1 MHVNGGMAR
10 GSKALALL
18 LLPLALRCFVGG
30 RGVAREVARH
40 AYMEEDKSGW
50 SEAEREALAFL
61 ESKQPKWRRSYL
73 GPKTEGQ
80 VRETFQAISSAAGGE
95 QEGLRA
101 IQKNLALM
109 VFLPEQ
115 IQASAKALT
124 QELGALQAQEVI
136 SQNPGVLTIPEE
148 SIKQNV
154 KAIVPLSGVVGFFSD
169 NPLLSQVL
177 FTILGLALIYAVIVV
192 GVIQPLIK
200 AYPG

>member
-1 MHVNGGMAR
+1 MNGGMAR

-18 LLPLALRCFVGG
+18 LLPLALRCFVAG
-30 RGVAREVARH
+30 RGVERVARH

-80 VRETFQAISSAAGGE
+80 VRETFQAICSAAGGE
-95 QEGLRA
+95 PQGLRA
-101 IQKNLALM
+101 VQKNLALM

-115 IQASAKALT
+115 IQASSEALT
-124 QELGALQAQEVI
+124 QELGLKEAQEI
-136 SQNPGVLTIPEE
+136 IGQNPGVLTIPAE

-154 KAIVPLSGVVGFFSD
+154 KAIVPLSSVVGFFSD
-169 NPLLSQVL
+169 NPELSQVL
-177 FTILGLALIYAVIVV
+177 FTLLGLALIYAVLVV